1 MRVTVISPERA
12 LFDGDADALV
22 VPAFDG
28 FVGILP
34 HHAPLL
40 TLLGAGTLTVRQAG
54 ARTAFDV
61 DGGFLQVVGDS
72 VRVVVDRTRGAT
84 PSAQV

>member
-1 MRVTVISPERA
+1 MHVSVISPERA
-12 LFDGDADALV
+12 MFDGDADAVV

-40 TLLGAGTLTVRQAG
+40 TLLGTGTLTVRHEG
-54 ARTAFDV
+54 TSTAFDV

-72 VRVVVDRTRGAT
+72 VRVVVDRARAAG
-84 PSAQV
+84 PPPRV

>member
-12 LFDGDADALV
+12 MFDGDAEAVV

-40 TLLGAGTLTVRQAG
+40 TLLGAGTLTVRHEG
-54 ARTAFDV
+54 AHTAFEV

-72 VRVVVDRTRGAT
+72 VRVVVDRTRGAPT
-84 PSAQV
+84 AQA

>member
-12 LFDGDADALV
+12 MFDGDAEAVV

-40 TLLGAGTLTVRQAG
+40 TLLGAGTLTVRHEG
-54 ARTAFDV
+54 ANTAFDV

-72 VRVVVDRTRGAT
+72 VRVVVDRTRGAPT
-84 PSAQV
+84 AQA